1 MNKKEIRDLIGSG
14 RLNEAI
20 KGLSDLLPSY
30 QHNDIILLQSRL
42 NGLERQERLGTIDNS
57 SAGVERAKILSAVL
71 SLLGNDHD
79 SPGNS
84 SSTALEHKGAASS
97 VQSETANK
105 NTAKSIL
112 FAAANPTNQAS
123 LQTDREHRTIREE
136 MQKGEHRSA
145 FQFLPIQTAVRITEL
160 MRAFNS
166 KPNIVHFSGHGEEE
180 GIVISNDQNEALV
193 LGEATLKRLFRP
205 LIGNTE
211 LVLLNSCYSVH
222 QAEMISKMGMIVIGH
237 NLPVGDDAA
246 ISFAK
251 GFYLGLSEGMSY
263 EEAYNAGLTTIL
275 AENAEYAEDVTAW
288 KDGVKMDW

>member
-1 MNKKEIRDLIGSG
+1 MNTNEIRNLIGEG
-14 RLNEAI
+14 RLSEAI
-20 KGLSDLLPSY
+20 KGLPGVLPSY

-79 SPGNS
+79 SSGNS
-84 SSTALEHKGAASS
+84 SSIAVDHKGASLG
-97 VQSETANK
+97 QSEPANK

-112 FAAANPTNQAS
+112 FAASNPTNQAS
-123 LQTDREHRTIREE
+123 LQTDLEHRTIREE

-166 KPNIVHFSGHGEEE
+166 KPKIVHFSGHGEEE
-180 GIVISNDQNEALV
+180 GIIISNDQNEALV

-211 LVLLNSCYSVH
+211 LVLLNSCYSAH

-263 EEAYNAGLTTIL
+263 EDAYNAGLTTIL